1 MGMHIYLWKATM
13 SGASQVDWWWCFW
26 CVLPACIPSSKLMPG
41 DGDDGGDAG
50 QHHDDDDDDDAGKP
64 YS

>member
-1 MGMHIYLWKATM
+1 MAVEATIYEWGISSWLVVVFLVCSTCMHPFFIA
-13 SGASQVDWWWCFW
+13 
-26 CVLPACIPSSKLMPG
+26 KLMPG

-50 QHHDDDDDDDAGKP
+50 QHHHDDDDDDAGKP